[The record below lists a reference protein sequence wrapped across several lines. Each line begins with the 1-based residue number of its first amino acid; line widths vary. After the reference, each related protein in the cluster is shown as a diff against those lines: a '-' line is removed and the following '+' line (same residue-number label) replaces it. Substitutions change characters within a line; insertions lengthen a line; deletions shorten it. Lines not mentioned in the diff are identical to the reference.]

1 MIKHLPNLISVLR
14 ILFSIMIL
22 LLINHEFL
30 FLTTYFLCGISDIAD
45 GYIARFYH
53 VESEFGSKLD
63 SLSDLIFYGVS
74 LYILFFFIKI
84 QFSLFILIVIIFI
97 LIIRFTN
104 IIIIK
109 IKFHTTGNIHTISSK
124 VTGFLLFFL
133 VPYCYLSNTLPL
145 FFKSLLLIISLYSAI
160 EELIILL
167 TSDKYDGNKGSIF
180 F

>member
-1 MIKHLPNLISVLR
+1 MIKYLPNLISVLR
-14 ILFSIMIL
+14 IVFSIMIL
-22 LLINHEFL
+22 LLIDHDLL
-30 FLTTYFLCGISDIAD
+30 FLTTYFICGISDIAD
-45 GYIARFYH
+45 GYIARLYH

-74 LYILFFFIKI
+74 LYILSFFIGI
-84 QFSLFILIVIIFI
+84 QFDLSVLIIIMII
-97 LIIRFTN
+97 LIIRVTN

-109 IKFHTTGNIHTISSK
+109 IKFHTSGNIHTISNK
-124 VTGFLLFFL
+124 VTGFLLFL
-133 VPYCYLSNTLPL
+133 VVPYCYLNNTLSL

-167 TSDKYDGNKGSIF
+167 TSDTYDGNKRSIF